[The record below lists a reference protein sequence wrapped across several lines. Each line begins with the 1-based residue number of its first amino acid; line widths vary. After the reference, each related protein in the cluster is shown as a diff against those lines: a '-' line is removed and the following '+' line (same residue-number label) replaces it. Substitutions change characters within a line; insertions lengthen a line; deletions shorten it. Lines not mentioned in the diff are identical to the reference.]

1 MSCAQVFLSRP
12 PELGNAFNARF
23 FVQDEQ
29 FLDPAS
35 EDRRL
40 FAAINFCSSY
50 FLVPTVPSETKLEF
64 KAVYKQRPCV
74 SLFLYLG
81 QGGTKSSV
89 RTCTASAQPGNSFVV
104 PLPALPFSFPLFSP
118 FLCSMSV
125 QEILL
130 LFLSQLFLPNLN
142 WFNLVDNQHVLK
154 HQGFNYFS
162 VCTENTIGI
171 GTNQCENIILEIT
184 LARHL

>member
-1 MSCAQVFLSRP
+1 MSRAQVFLSRP
-12 PELGNAFNARF
+12 QELGNAFNARF

-35 EDRRL
+35 QDRHL

-50 FLVPTVPSETKLEF
+50 FLVPIIPSETKLEL
-64 KAVYKQRPCV
+64 KAGCKQRPCV

-104 PLPALPFSFPLFSP
+104 SFFFLCAMPAEEIALLCLSQPFLPFLFLFFVFNICSGNHFFVPLPTLPS
-118 FLCSMSV
+118 
-125 QEILL
+125 
-130 LFLSQLFLPNLN
+130 
-142 WFNLVDNQHVLK
+142 
-154 HQGFNYFS
+154 
-162 VCTENTIGI
+162 
-171 GTNQCENIILEIT
+171 
-184 LARHL
+184 

>member
-50 FLVPTVPSETKLEF
+50 FLVPTIPSETKLEL
-64 KAVYKQRPCV
+64 KAGCKQRPCV

-104 PLPALPFSFPLFSP
+104 SFFFLCAMPAEEIALLCS
-118 FLCSMSV
+118 FLCSMSA
-125 QEILL
+125 QEIIL

-142 WFNLVDNQHVLK
+142 WCNLVKNKHVQINVK
-154 HQGFNYFS
+154 IS
-162 VCTENTIGI
+162 P
-171 GTNQCENIILEIT
+171 
-184 LARHL
+184 